1 MKAEKTGFT
10 YHDTKSQSVL
20 ISMIRELEN
29 ACEGRNITVSQLIQ
43 DADGDYSENN
53 FLDFLDQLIDS
64 YPRSSGKLS
73 EDEKDYLKT
82 LLYVCIRACQANL
95 NCTIMPQH
103 TNDSYELYTHND
115 DSIQVLR
122 NLFVKSVSHYIYPWS
137 FSDYRMF
144 LGLQQFLP
152 VNEFLAVTVNSLY
165 TLLTEKYVFFPTPY
179 PAPEI
184 LAAEKFGSVENAEK
198 ELELQKQ
205 QDEDY
210 ELDDEDLE
218 DTAAKLDAKLEEDRE
233 SIKDAQ
239 SRIDFYQDFEA
250 GYTEHETQLAR
261 RIFDLN
267 DPKFVTE
274 SRRLKFFFSHWK
286 DFIARYDH
294 LTEIMDRK
302 YQGLESKI
310 PTMIDHYLKTY
321 NLTLYKYPEAY
332 AETLD
337 YIYRALDIV
346 KRNQEK

>member
-20 ISMIRELEN
+20 MSMIRELEN

-53 FLDFLDQLIDS
+53 FLVFLDQLIDS
-64 YPRSSGKLS
+64 YPRSFGKLS

-103 TNDSYELYTHND
+103 AADNYELETYND
-115 DSIQVLR
+115 DSLQTLR
-122 NLFVKSVSHYIYPWS
+122 NLFVKSESNIYPWS
-137 FSDYRMF
+137 YSDYTMF
-144 LGLQQFLP
+144 LGLKQFSP
-152 VNEFLAVTVNSLY
+152 VTEFLAVTVDSLY
-165 TLLTEKYVFFPTPY
+165 TLLTEKYVCFPTPY
-179 PAPEI
+179 PPPEI
-184 LAAEKFGSVENAEK
+184 LATEKFGSVENAEK
-198 ELELQKQ
+198 EIELQKQ

-210 ELDDEDLE
+210 EHKYEHKDEDFE
-218 DTAAKLDAKLEEDRE
+218 AFDAELEEERE
-233 SIKDAQ
+233 SIKDPQ
-239 SRIDFYQDFEA
+239 SRIDYYQDFEA
-250 GYTEHETQLAR
+250 EYTEHETQLAR

>member
-20 ISMIRELEN
+20 MSMIRELEN

-53 FLDFLDQLIDS
+53 FLDFLDQLMDS
-64 YPRSSGKLS
+64 YPKSLGKLS

-82 LLYVCIRACQANL
+82 LLYVCIRACHANL

-103 TNDSYELYTHND
+103 ANDSYALNTCND
-115 DSIQVLR
+115 DSLQALR
-122 NLFVKSVSHYIYPWS
+122 NLFVKSESNYLYPGS
-137 FSDYRMF
+137 FSDYTMI
-144 LGLQQFLP
+144 LGLKQFLP
-152 VNEFLAVTVNSLY
+152 VNEFLAVTADSLY
-165 TLLTEKYVFFPTPY
+165 TLLTEKYVCFPTPY
-179 PAPEI
+179 PTPEI
-184 LAAEKFGSVENAEK
+184 LAAEKFGSAENAEK
-198 ELELQKQ
+198 EIELQIRQ
-205 QDEDY
+205 DEDDEFTDEDY
-210 ELDDEDLE
+210 EAFEAE
-218 DTAAKLDAKLEEDRE
+218 LEEERE

-239 SRIDFYQDFEA
+239 SRIDYYQDFEA
-250 GYTEHETQLAR
+250 EYTEHETQLAR

-302 YQGLESKI
+302 YQGLEFKI
-310 PTMIDHYLKTY
+310 PAMIDNYMKTY